1 MPIYGKV
8 VRKVL
13 KKASTGDWLEG
24 LVRKVRFGKAKEWK
38 LIVRTTFMDEKTLES
53 MVDFIEKTRVVSP
66 NNLAERFKVKVST
79 CRKFLEEL
87 TRLGFLRR
95 LESAGPGIYL
105 YEYIAQAERS

>member
-24 LVRKVRFGKAKEWK
+24 LVRKVRFGRTREWK
-38 LIVRTTFMDEKTLES
+38 LIVRTRFIDEKTMTE
-53 MVDFIEKTRVVSP
+53 MINYIFRNKVVSP
-66 NNLAERFKVKVST
+66 NHLAERFKVKVST

-87 TRLGFLRR
+87 VKLGYLRR
-95 LESAGPGIYL
+95 LDSAGPGMYL
-105 YEYIAQAERS
+105 YEVLGK

>member
-24 LVRKVRFGKAKEWK
+24 LVRKVRFGRAREWK
-38 LIVRTTFMDEKTLES
+38 LIVRTTFIDEKTLAN
-53 MVDFIEKTRVVSP
+53 MIDFINRSRVVSP
-66 NNLAERFKVKVST
+66 NILAEKFKVKVST

-87 TRLGFLRR
+87 TKLGFLRR
-95 LESAGPGIYL
+95 LESAGPGAYL
-105 YEYIAQAERS
+105 YEVIAKK